1 MRLKDFAVERYFAK
15 YEFTAKYMLS
25 SSDCDGYS
33 MNYVLNL
40 ASQAEKERWHNLK
53 LGYTET
59 VGSEQLRHAIKQ
71 HFSTIGMNE
80 IVVSSPGEANFALMN
95 VLLEAGD
102 NVICMSPVYQSL
114 YQVATDLGCT
124 LSFWTPEI
132 IHEKWYYNPSDL
144 QKLITSKTKLIVIN
158 FPHNPTGFSPH
169 IDDFKAIIDM
179 ARQNGI
185 TIFSDEM
192 YRFLHHNTQD
202 ILPSACDLYENAVSL
217 WGAAKTFGLAGLRLG
232 WLTSKN
238 TNILKRVESFKDY
251 LSICNN
257 APSEVLATIALNNLD
272 KFVTPNVEK
281 IKSNTLL
288 FENFHKKHAHLFT
301 FYKPNSG
308 STAFIKLNIHETAM
322 EFAEKLVKDTGIML
336 LPSETFH
343 YGTSHARIG
352 FGREN
357 MKEIL
362 EILDDYLTK

>member
-33 MNYVLNL
+33 MTYVLNL
-40 ASQAEKERWHNLK
+40 ASQSEKEQWNNLK

-59 VGSEQLRHAIKQ
+59 VGSEPLRNAIKQ
-71 HFSTIGMNE
+71 HFSTIDLNE

-95 VLLEAGD
+95 VLLEVGD
-102 NVICMSPVYQSL
+102 NIVCMAPMYQSL
-114 YQVATDLGCT
+114 YQIAEDLGCT
-124 LSFWTPEI
+124 VSFWTPEI
-132 IHEKWYYNPSDL
+132 TNEQWYYNPDDL
-144 QKLITSKTKLIVIN
+144 QKLVTAKTKLIVIN
-158 FPHNPTGFSPH
+158 FPHNPTGYSPN
-169 IDDFKAIIDM
+169 ISDFKAIIDI

-192 YRFLHHNTQD
+192 YRFLHHNKKDT
-202 ILPSACDLYENAVSL
+202 LPSACDLYENAISL

-238 TNILKRVESFKDY
+238 TNLLERVERFKDY

-257 APSEVLATIALNNLD
+257 APSEILATIALNNLD
-272 KFVTPNVEK
+272 KFVTPNIEK
-281 IKSNTLL
+281 IKSNILL
-288 FENFHKKHAHLFT
+288 FETFHKKHTELFD
-301 FYKPNSG
+301 FVKPDSG
-308 STAFIKLNIHETAM
+308 STAFIKLNIKETAM

-336 LPSETFH
+336 LPAETFF

-357 MKEIL
+357 MKDVL
-362 EILDDYLTK
+362 EILDDYLAK